1 MSSLK
6 KNFFYQSGYRIL
18 ASILPLITTPYV
30 SRVLGATNLGTY
42 SYVATIANYFTVA
55 AMLGFENYGS
65 KKIASVKNDPKLLR
79 KTYSEIRLLQL
90 IISSIV
96 LIGYLCFVVFFVKNN
111 IVLYIIQSLAIINC
125 LIDINW
131 FFFGIEQFKLT
142 VIRNM
147 LIKIFSVICIFC
159 FVHNENDIYKYI
171 LIMACSTLL
180 SQIVL
185 WPYLKKFADFKRV
198 KWNNVKKHYKP
209 NIILFIPVIAVSLYK
224 IMDKIMLGYISNMTE
239 VGYYENAEKI
249 ITMVESLIV
258 AIGTVMLPRMSN
270 IFSNGNKEI
279 ENQYFD
285 FSMIAV
291 IIYSCAVMF
300 GLISIKDVFTEI
312 YFGKEF
318 MKTGVLIGYLAITIL
333 FFGIGNVLRTQYLIP
348 LKLDDIYIKS
358 AILGAIVN
366 FIINAIMI
374 PKFNS
379 IGAAI
384 GTVFAE
390 IIVSMYQFYK
400 VRNKVHLKKYIPE
413 LIYFIVSGYFMSFI
427 IKLLPK
433 QNNNVITL
441 IMDIVIGGIVYI
453 IFTIIY
459 FFIKKTIVIFKIF

>member
-1 MSSLK
+1 MNTLK
-6 KNFFYQSGYRIL
+6 KNIVYNFLYQVL
-18 ASILPLITTPYV
+18 VLILPFITAPYLARTIGANGIGIY
-30 SRVLGATNLGTY
+30 SFSQSIALYFTYITVLGLSNYGNR
-42 SYVATIANYFTVA
+42 TIAEVQ
-55 AMLGFENYGS
+55 
-65 KKIASVKNDPKLLR
+65 NDREKR
-79 KTYSEIRLLQL
+79 SIKFWEIYTMQMTTFFISC
-90 IISSIV
+90 IIYI
-96 LIGYLCFVVFFVKNN
+96 
-111 IVLYIIQSLAIINC
+111 LYICFFSVDKVSSTIM
-125 LIDINW
+125 LIWVLSALFDINW

-185 WPYLKKFADFKRV
+185 WPYLKKFVDFKRV

-270 IFSNGNKEI
+270 IFSNGNKES

-459 FFIKKTIVIFKIF
+459 FFIKKNYKVKKIN